1 MVLVEWIYWMVILW
15 LYSILCFYE
24 WDILFICLLIYFPLS
39 SCLKAL
45 TNTSEMYQNSWI
57 LEWYIYIFLLHPFPS
72 LTISLSS
79 LLVGYESRKLKITF
93 NAKYTI
99 SNNISLWNVLTSA
112 KRLISVQEF
121 SWKCSIPFKILV
133 WIEWQACKSLQHLTW
148 KQNEVKE
155 VAEYFFTFFP

>member
-1 MVLVEWIYWMVILW
+1 MTLFYSMLLWMGHPIY
-15 LYSILCFYE
+15 
-24 WDILFICLLIYFPLS
+24 LFTYLLS
-39 SCLKAL
+39 SLQLFEGFNKHIWNVPKQL
-45 TNTSEMYQNSWI
+45 NFGMI
-57 LEWYIYIFLLHPFPS
+57 FFLFFFLLHPFPS
-72 LTISLSS
+72 LTIPLSS